1 MGFLA
6 QELLEAQNA
15 AGASDYAKLVL
26 ESNPEQL
33 FATPGNL
40 MPVVVKALQEL
51 ASEHEALKADY
62 EAYKAEHP

>member
-6 QELLEAQNA
+6 QDLLEAQEA
-15 AGASDYAKLVL
+15 AGAGDYAKLVL
-26 ESNPEQL
+26 ESNPDQL

-51 ASEHEALKADY
+51 AAENQSLRTEF
-62 EAYKAEHP
+62 EAYKASHP